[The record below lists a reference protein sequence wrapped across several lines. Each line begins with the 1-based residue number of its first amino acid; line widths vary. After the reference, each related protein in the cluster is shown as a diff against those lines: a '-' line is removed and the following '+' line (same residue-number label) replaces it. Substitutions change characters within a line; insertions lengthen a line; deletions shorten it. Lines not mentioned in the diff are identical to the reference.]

1 MNLLKRIKFSDNYGC
16 CLFVTDAFMNDIIE
30 SNLLIVAAKRNDMHT
45 SPTLEMICIVSSS
58 IPGIFNV
65 IVMLPQKLL
74 LITSIEPPIENLFN
88 WINQSEYPF
97 LFSPFFHCIGIS
109 SGWPRV

>member
-1 MNLLKRIKFSDNYGC
+1 M
-16 CLFVTDAFMNDIIE
+16 TDAFMNDIIE

-88 WINQSEYPF
+88 WINKSEYPF
-97 LFSPFFHCIGIS
+97 LFSPFFSLYWHKQRVA
-109 SGWPRV
+109 PRLSVRDCMFIDA